1 MALTAAWPVR
11 QGASLVTQRGGIRGT
26 FNASGAALRVG
37 RVTVGFSLAGVGRGH
52 SLDRVAAVAPTP
64 AANQVLYRHGPISEF
79 YRNGPYGLEQGF
91 TVPKPPQAGS
101 GPLVVALGI
110 SGSLLPEQVGSQV
123 FFRTKSGV
131 TALRYGQLS
140 AVDAA
145 ARRLPA
151 HMQIRNGTLELLI
164 DDSNAR
170 YPLRIDPF
178 IQQQEL
184 TGGGEIGPGGFGT
197 SVALSGDGTT
207 ALIGAPDDNTTGV
220 GAAWVFTL
228 SNGVWTQQAKLT
240 QSDDSGNI
248 GFGASVALSGDGNT
262 ALIGASKNL
271 GLEARA
277 AWVFTRSGS
286 TWTQQAEITDPLP
299 SDGRYDL
306 FGNSVALSGD
316 GNTALIGASK
326 NLGLEARAA
335 WVFTRSGSTWTQQA
349 EITDPLPSDGRDD
362 LFGNSV
368 ALSGDGNTALIG
380 GLGTGGA
387 AWVFTRSGS
396 TWTQQGERLTGSGA
410 GGEEINIGSSVALS
424 ADGNTALIGDAGD
437 SAAWGA
443 AWVFT
448 RSDGVW
454 TQQGDKLTGQD
465 EEGDVFGGSV
475 ALSSDGNTALIGQD
489 SYDADVGAAWV
500 FTRSDGVWTQLGG
513 PLVPDSDALYYFG
526 QSVALSGDGNTA
538 LVGGPWDN
546 HNAGDAWVFVS
557 GLPTVVTG
565 AASAVTQSSATL
577 NATVNPNGGDVSDCH
592 FQYGTTSL
600 YGSSAPC
607 ATPPGSGNSA
617 VAVAAPVGSL
627 AKGTTYHFRIA
638 ATNSRGTSYG
648 SDETFTS
655 KKAAATGRISLDGST
670 IDVQRNHEAL
680 IKLTCTGTAT
690 CRGKL
695 TLTAKS
701 AGKKGKNGKPKK
713 IGTAAFSIPAGKTKT
728 IKLTL
733 SRTGR
738 AFLSAAHGHL
748 SASLTILKTFPT
760 PSTSQ
765 SHRVH
770 LVQQKA
776 KKRKK

>member
-145 ARRLPA
+145 GRRLPA

-316 GNTALIGASK
+316 GNTALIG
-326 NLGLEARAA
+326 
-335 WVFTRSGSTWTQQA
+335 
-349 EITDPLPSDGRDD
+349 
-362 LFGNSV
+362 
-368 ALSGDGNTALIG
+368 

-387 AWVFTRSGS
+387 AWVFKRSGS

-443 AWVFT
+443 AWMFT

-690 CRGKL
+690 YRGKL

-713 IGTAAFSIPAGKTKT
+713 IGTAAFSIPAGKTKTKT

>member
-110 SGSLLPEQVGSQV
+110 SGSLLPKQVGSQV

-299 SDGRYDL
+299 SDGR
-306 FGNSVALSGD
+306 
-316 GNTALIGASK
+316 
-326 NLGLEARAA
+326 
-335 WVFTRSGSTWTQQA
+335 
-349 EITDPLPSDGRDD
+349 DD

-387 AWVFTRSGS
+387 AWVFKRSGS

-443 AWVFT
+443 AWM
-448 RSDGVW
+448 
-454 TQQGDKLTGQD
+454 
-465 EEGDVFGGSV
+465 
-475 ALSSDGNTALIGQD
+475 
-489 SYDADVGAAWV
+489 

-738 AFLSAAHGHL
+738 AFLNAAHGHL

>member
-110 SGSLLPEQVGSQV
+110 SGSLLPKQVGSQV

-299 SDGRYDL
+299 SDGR
-306 FGNSVALSGD
+306 
-316 GNTALIGASK
+316 
-326 NLGLEARAA
+326 
-335 WVFTRSGSTWTQQA
+335 
-349 EITDPLPSDGRDD
+349 DD

-387 AWVFTRSGS
+387 AWVFKRSGS

-738 AFLSAAHGHL
+738 AFLNAAHGHL

>member
-145 ARRLPA
+145 GRRLPA

-299 SDGRYDL
+299 SDGR
-306 FGNSVALSGD
+306 
-316 GNTALIGASK
+316 
-326 NLGLEARAA
+326 
-335 WVFTRSGSTWTQQA
+335 
-349 EITDPLPSDGRDD
+349 DD

-443 AWVFT
+443 AWMFT

-690 CRGKL
+690 YRGKL

-713 IGTAAFSIPAGKTKT
+713 IGTAAFSIPAGKTKTKT

>member
-1 MALTAAWPVR
+1 VALTAAWPVR

-64 AANQVLYRHGPISEF
+64 AANQVLSRHGPISEF

-145 ARRLPA
+145 GRRLPA

-228 SNGVWTQQAKLT
+228 SNGVWTQQTKLT

-262 ALIGASKNL
+262 ALIGAYRAF
-271 GLEARA
+271 GTAVA

-299 SDGRYDL
+299 SDGRDDL

-410 GGEEINIGSSVALS
+410 GGDEINIGSSVALS

>member
-1 MALTAAWPVR
+1 VALTAAWPVR

-145 ARRLPA
+145 GRRLPA

-443 AWVFT
+443 AWMFT

-655 KKAAATGRISLDGST
+655 KKAAATERISLDGST

>member
-1 MALTAAWPVR
+1 VALTAAWPVR

-110 SGSLLPEQVGSQV
+110 SGSLLPKQVGSQV

-299 SDGRYDL
+299 SDGR
-306 FGNSVALSGD
+306 
-316 GNTALIGASK
+316 
-326 NLGLEARAA
+326 
-335 WVFTRSGSTWTQQA
+335 
-349 EITDPLPSDGRDD
+349 DD

-387 AWVFTRSGS
+387 AWVFKRSGS

-738 AFLSAAHGHL
+738 AFLNAAHGHL

>member
-299 SDGRYDL
+299 SDGR
-306 FGNSVALSGD
+306 
-316 GNTALIGASK
+316 
-326 NLGLEARAA
+326 
-335 WVFTRSGSTWTQQA
+335 
-349 EITDPLPSDGRDD
+349 DD

-387 AWVFTRSGS
+387 AWVFKRSGS